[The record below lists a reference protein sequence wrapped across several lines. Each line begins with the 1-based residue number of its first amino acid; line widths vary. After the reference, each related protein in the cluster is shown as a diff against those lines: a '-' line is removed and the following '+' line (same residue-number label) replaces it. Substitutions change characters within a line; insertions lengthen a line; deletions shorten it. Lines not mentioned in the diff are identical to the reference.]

1 MYLILQYLV
10 SFQSHVCN
18 AILFFSLTFV
28 IVSLPVS
35 FGIPASHNDVT
46 HNDGGVTL
54 VDKNDKNGVDAIPS
68 HHERVEVEGVW
79 QIVLVV
85 FLVRICF

>member
-1 MYLILQYLV
+1 M
-10 SFQSHVCN
+10 CN
-18 AILFFSLTFV
+18 AILFFSVTFV

-35 FGIPASHNDVT
+35 FGLPSQNSAMSHDDVA
-46 HNDGGVTL
+46 
-54 VDKNDKNGVDAIPS
+54 VDKNGGDNVQGLPS

-85 FLVRICF
+85 FLVILTFTFTSLQVYIVSLGN

>member
-1 MYLILQYLV
+1 M
-10 SFQSHVCN
+10 CN

-35 FGIPASHNDVT
+35 FGLPSHSA
-46 HNDGGVTL
+46 TL
-54 VDKNDKNGVDAIPS
+54 DSSHENVDKNVVDKNVVIDGDSGLPS

-85 FLVRICF
+85 FLVRS

>member
-1 MYLILQYLV
+1 
-10 SFQSHVCN
+10 
-18 AILFFSLTFV
+18 LTFV

-46 HNDGGVTL
+46 HDVSVTL
-54 VDKNDKNGVDAIPS
+54 DKNDKSGVDAIPS

-85 FLVRICF
+85 FLVRITNKKNRFKLQVTPA